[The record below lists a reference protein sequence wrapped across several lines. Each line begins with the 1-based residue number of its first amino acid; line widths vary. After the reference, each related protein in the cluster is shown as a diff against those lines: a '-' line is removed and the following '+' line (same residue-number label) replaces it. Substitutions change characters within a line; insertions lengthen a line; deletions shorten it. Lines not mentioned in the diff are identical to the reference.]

1 MQPSTL
7 LISVWPGGLMAFQT
21 LHQPKLLSGLLERN
35 GFTVAE
41 VLQLAQQFLPAIVS
55 DLCD

>member
-1 MQPSTL
+1 MD
-7 LISVWPGGLMAFQT
+7 FQA

-35 GFTVAE
+35 GSTIAE
-41 VLQLAQQFLPAIVS
+41 VLRLAQQPVPAIVS